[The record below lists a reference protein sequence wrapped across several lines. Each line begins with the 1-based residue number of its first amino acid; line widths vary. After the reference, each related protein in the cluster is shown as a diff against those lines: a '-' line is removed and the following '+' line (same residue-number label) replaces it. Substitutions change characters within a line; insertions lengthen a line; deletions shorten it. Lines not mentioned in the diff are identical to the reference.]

1 MRQTDTRRKISLA
14 GLPVELDE
22 RERFTGCGAGNNR
35 QSNTILA
42 RNELGVLLKRM
53 NGSSGSD
60 GRKEGDRSEGD
71 DVLQSARGVV
81 TARRWVVAVVAAW
94 PALPHRKR
102 PPV

>member
-53 NGSSGSD
+53 VLAGRL
-60 GRKEGDRSEGD
+60 GRKSG
-71 DVLQSARGVV
+71 RGFYQYS
-81 TARRWVVAVVAAW
+81 
-94 PALPHRKR
+94 
-102 PPV
+102 